1 MSRSESDE
9 SNNNIDED
17 LLFSRRSRIGEAF
30 DDSDE
35 EEEECRVCR
44 GPAEEGRPLFKPCKC
59 SGSIGLT
66 HQDCLTSWLDVTRGG
81 GKCELCSTRFQFA
94 PRYAPGA
101 PDRLPTRQV
110 CLRILRR
117 AGAKWLPF
125 ALRFFLSISLWLVV
139 LPLSTSYIYHS
150 WMHRPVG
157 IKERW
162 EWELIKRDTVGGG
175 VIALVIVVSFLSLMS
190 FAEFLRFHWNGNNN
204 GIDGNNG
211 IRNNIGQR
219 VGADGQGWRNDING
233 NGGNL
238 GGARRDDT
246 PPREDEIDDI
256 VLRDSYYEDG
266 LVANV
271 NLDKVGGESR
281 RRDLLRDLVKKMGN
295 ENEASFDELLQ
306 NQYLS
311 GDESNSSGDR
321 ENSNGSDEAENQHCN
336 EIMAIN
342 SPDNSIENDDYI
354 GVNMDN
360 FPRFILNDEEEM
372 EALIRVQEEQEMD
385 REREQPAPP
394 QPGIRPIPR
403 PRNDARFEP
412 QFEPLQPAF
421 DFEQDDLDDGVDMEI
436 NMGLDELL
444 GFRGP
449 LFAVV
454 RNLLWFLVF
463 NTAYLGVFAFM
474 PSTIGSSIFSLLA
487 NNTSLESFVNNTN
500 SSQAELSVGSFMSA
514 VYELEQR
521 SKDTK
526 SVFQPSEIAKIG
538 LGYSS
543 FACFIFFTT
552 EVVALLTRS
561 RNSSNKQGIRENDRR
576 NGRANEPDF
585 IPIEDEHIFNRN
597 DGIRRHLRQLDVNR
611 NEARDTFGDAV
622 LSFLECASAIAKVV
636 MLLFIKMLF
645 LPLLLGIWLDIA
657 TISLFEKTIHDRF
670 MFAGDDLFGFI
681 FLHWVAGITFMLLV
695 TVSVLQLREVAHP
708 DILAGVIRPQE
719 PQPDLLGNLLQES
732 GLTHAKRILLS
743 LGIYAALL
751 TIHIWIP
758 SKLLASFNVGR
769 LLPFFHPKLRN
780 FIMPQIQVPLEL
792 FIFHL
797 CMLGFLEKYKNN
809 IGGMQHHWL
818 VLVGNLL
825 GLVDKILPREVE
837 KFVLVG
843 TLPVYAADEHRGDIS
858 INKDIGKIG
867 SHDLDPFWDEILS
880 STNSSKRE
888 DTIRLKVRS
897 LEMPASPTFSE
908 GSSLGDGRKVL
919 SSHRFMRFPTTSTD
933 VSKQWSTS
941 KSNLLPTCI
950 GPYRLKQRISKRISW
965 NTPIPGIKPRPRIIS
980 IPLIEIWKEVPGK
993 PIPRPPEGWD
1003 DLGAGGAESQ
1013 GRWAWGDE
1021 RLSNV
1026 ESSVAVR
1033 TPFIDEYATG
1043 PLLKTRVIAE
1053 LVAKMAVLLLISWL
1067 AITVALCAAMNVP
1080 LYIGHFAMY
1089 LLRVHDEYSHDPI
1102 SFAVGA
1108 GFIGAFFGI
1117 VNKLHSVSTNCEN
1130 NIVDA
1135 ARDWLNLLQP
1145 HHSREKLR
1153 TIVTFVI
1160 LWTFI
1165 CPLLLG
1171 CTYGNFFAGP
1181 RVSWKNWKWSYEMQN
1196 LLLQWGTGML
1206 LLNSW
1211 AALCYFRVFT
1221 KEFWVAIAMGE
1232 GNVNDNNNQDN
1243 PVGAEIRRMAEVN
1256 NLRGNA
1262 AGHVNDAQRRNNES
1276 DDKANFGWQGKNGAI
1291 GLSFK
1296 AVCNFFTSWEWDKID
1311 RKAMLDNCVFPIAKH
1326 LAMACLIPSLLT
1338 LLSPSTGLTPSQ
1350 DLMDGPSMRAT
1361 FRVLAVTSV
1370 FMQLLHSKRDGLGH
1384 WYEAA
1389 HKIARDDQYLIGEI
1403 LLNHTPTGTQTR

>member
-1 MSRSESDE
+1 
-9 SNNNIDED
+9 
-17 LLFSRRSRIGEAF
+17 
-30 DDSDE
+30 
-35 EEEECRVCR
+35 
-44 GPAEEGRPLFKPCKC
+44 
-59 SGSIGLT
+59 
-66 HQDCLTSWLDVTRGG
+66 
-81 GKCELCSTRFQFA
+81 
-94 PRYAPGA
+94 
-101 PDRLPTRQV
+101 
-110 CLRILRR
+110 
-117 AGAKWLPF
+117 
-125 ALRFFLSISLWLVV
+125 
-139 LPLSTSYIYHS
+139 
-150 WMHRPVG
+150 MHRPVR
-157 IKERW
+157 IKDRW

-175 VIALVIVVSFLSLMS
+175 VIAIVIVVSFLSLMS

-204 GIDGNNG
+204 GNNG

-219 VGADGQGWRNDING
+219 VGADGQGWRNDVNR
-233 NGGNL
+233 NGGNF
-238 GGARRDDT
+238 GVARRDDK

-256 VLRDSYYEDG
+256 VLRDSYYDDG
-266 LVANV
+266 LFANI
-271 NLDKVGGESR
+271 NLDKVGVESP
-281 RRDLLRDLVKKMGN
+281 RRDLLRDLVKKIGN
-295 ENEASFDELLQ
+295 ENEATCDELLQ

-321 ENSNGSDEAENQHCN
+321 KNSTGSSEAENQ
-336 EIMAIN
+336 AIN
-342 SPDNSIENDDYI
+342 SPDNSVDNDDYV

-394 QPGIRPIPR
+394 RPGIRPIPR

-421 DFEQDDLDDGVDMEI
+421 DFEQDDLDDGVVSFISFLPISLPSSPSMHCETYDSVNYVATLTQDMEI

-487 NNTSLESFVNNTN
+487 NNTSLESFINNTN

-521 SKDTK
+521 SKDTN
-526 SVFQPSEIAKIG
+526 SIFQPSEIAKIG

-561 RNSSNKQGIRENDRR
+561 RNSSNIQGVRGNDQR
-576 NGRANEPDF
+576 NRRANEPDF

-597 DGIRRHLRQLDVNR
+597 DGIRRHLRQFDGNQ

-636 MLLFIKMLF
+636 MLLFIKMLL

-719 PQPDLLGNLLQES
+719 PQPDLLGNLLQET

-758 SKLLASFNVGR
+758 SKLLASLNVGR

-809 IGGMQHHWL
+809 IGRMQHHWL

-843 TLPVYAADEHRGDIS
+843 TLPVYAADDHRGDIS
-858 INKDIGKIG
+858 INDIGKIG
-867 SHDLDPFWDEILS
+867 SHVLDPFWDEILS

-888 DTIRLKVRS
+888 NMIRSKVRS
-897 LEMPASPTFSE
+897 LVTPASPTFSE
-908 GSSLGDGRKVL
+908 GSSLGDGRRVL
-919 SSHRFMRFPTTSTD
+919 SSHRFIKFPTTSSD
-933 VSKQWSTS
+933 VSKQWRTS
-941 KSNLLPTCI
+941 NSKLLPTCI

-965 NTPIPGIKPRPRIIS
+965 KTPTPGSKPRPRVRFS
-980 IPLIEIWKEVPGK
+980 VTNQFTFLIDFVF
-993 PIPRPPEGWD
+993 
-1003 DLGAGGAESQ
+1003 L
-1013 GRWAWGDE
+1013 
-1021 RLSNV
+1021 NV
-1026 ESSVAVR
+1026 
-1033 TPFIDEYATG
+1033 
-1043 PLLKTRVIAE
+1043 
-1053 LVAKMAVLLLISWL
+1053 
-1067 AITVALCAAMNVP
+1067 
-1080 LYIGHFAMY
+1080 
-1089 LLRVHDEYSHDPI
+1089 
-1102 SFAVGA
+1102 
-1108 GFIGAFFGI
+1108 
-1117 VNKLHSVSTNCEN
+1117 
-1130 NIVDA
+1130 
-1135 ARDWLNLLQP
+1135 
-1145 HHSREKLR
+1145 
-1153 TIVTFVI
+1153 
-1160 LWTFI
+1160 
-1165 CPLLLG
+1165 
-1171 CTYGNFFAGP
+1171 
-1181 RVSWKNWKWSYEMQN
+1181 
-1196 LLLQWGTGML
+1196 
-1206 LLNSW
+1206 
-1211 AALCYFRVFT
+1211 
-1221 KEFWVAIAMGE
+1221 
-1232 GNVNDNNNQDN
+1232 
-1243 PVGAEIRRMAEVN
+1243 
-1256 NLRGNA
+1256 
-1262 AGHVNDAQRRNNES
+1262 
-1276 DDKANFGWQGKNGAI
+1276 
-1291 GLSFK
+1291 
-1296 AVCNFFTSWEWDKID
+1296 
-1311 RKAMLDNCVFPIAKH
+1311 
-1326 LAMACLIPSLLT
+1326 
-1338 LLSPSTGLTPSQ
+1338 
-1350 DLMDGPSMRAT
+1350 
-1361 FRVLAVTSV
+1361 
-1370 FMQLLHSKRDGLGH
+1370 
-1384 WYEAA
+1384 
-1389 HKIARDDQYLIGEI
+1389 
-1403 LLNHTPTGTQTR
+1403 